1 MTPGTLSSQ
10 LTEDAFAAIGGKPEF
25 RATVEAAAAQSVA
38 HFQHLDPSYQW
49 ITKDIGRASICVA
62 ALTLHAMGRLTAQAL
77 TATCVDGGVYSPG
90 RVLQVVRRCQ
100 EIGEMT
106 VEPGAGLWTRRP
118 IRLGAGLQRALRE
131 RALIDFRAALTLAPE
146 LAGAAALAD
155 TDDGF
160 AASLICIAVIVSLR
174 GDVFALQK
182 AGPLAFFLEREAGML
197 ILFDLIGAQAAGR
210 ARLLE
215 AAALSRYGLSKRFDV
230 SRAHI
235 NKLLADSADLDTD
248 GDRVVFSETLSAA
261 MDRHFARVFKL
272 NLCAAEAL
280 LSGWR
285 FEPGRRRAVS
295 PA

>member
-10 LTEDAFAAIGGKPEF
+10 LTEEAFEAIGAKPGF
-25 RATVEAAAAQSVA
+25 RATVESAAAKSVA
-38 HFQHLDPSYQW
+38 HFQRLDPSYQW
-49 ITKDIGRASICVA
+49 ITKDIGRASICVT

-77 TATCVDGGVYSPG
+77 TAACVDSGVSSPG
-90 RVLQVVRRCQ
+90 RVQQVIRRCQ

-118 IRLGAGLQRALRE
+118 IRLGAGLRRALHE
-131 RALIDFRAALTLAPE
+131 RAMIDFRAALALAPA
-146 LAGAAALAD
+146 LADAAALAD

-160 AASLICIAVIVSLR
+160 ATCLACIAIIVSLR
-174 GDVFALQK
+174 RDVFALEES
-182 AGPLAFFLEREAGML
+182 GPLAFFLEREAGML
-197 ILFDLIGAQAAGR
+197 ILFDLIGAQAADR

-215 AAALSRYGLSKRFDV
+215 AAPLSRYALSRRFDV

-235 NKLLADSADLDTD
+235 NKLLAESPDLETD
-248 GDRVVFSETLSAA
+248 GDRVVFSETLSMA
-261 MDRHFARVFKL
+261 MERHFARVLRL

-285 FEPGRRRAVS
+285 FEPGRRRASS
-295 PA
+295 PG